1 MQAGSDMGFFSRGK
15 EKKMVQKPV
24 YVINGFLDSGKSSF
38 FSYTIAQPYFQTSGT
53 TLLIVCE
60 EGEVE
65 YGEKLLKQTNTKM
78 EVFENEEDLTPE
90 FLERCQKYYKP
101 YRVFVEFNG
110 MWDAKKFA
118 ESRLPR
124 HWEVVQVITLVDAGT
139 FGVYLNNMRS
149 ILSNIFANTELVI
162 FNRCSLDMDLQ
173 MYRRSVKAVNQQAML
188 SFEDEEGNPLEL
200 GKEQPPYD
208 LNADI
213 IDIDDVDFGLW
224 YLDVADTPERYDGK
238 TVRFKGKVMIPRKF
252 PSNSFIPGRNAM
264 TCCADDIRFIGY
276 ICKSKY
282 TDKLKQKQWLEI
294 TAEVKYEYVPEYRG
308 EGPVLY
314 AKHLK
319 SVEPPTE
326 DLVYF
331 N

>member
-1 MQAGSDMGFFSRGK
+1 ML
-15 EKKMVQKPV
+15 EVPV
-24 YVINGFLDSGKSSF
+24 YMITGFLESGKTTFIQEVLASPDF
-38 FSYTIAQPYFQTSGT
+38 ADGEK
-53 TLLIVCE
+53 TLLLLCE

-65 YGEKLLKQTNTKM
+65 YDEKEYSRHNIEIMT
-78 EVFENEEDLTPE
+78 VENEEDLTPE

-162 FNRCSLDMDLQ
+162 FNRCTLDMDLQ

-188 SFEDEEGNPLEL
+188 SFEDEEGNTLEL

>member
-1 MQAGSDMGFFSRGK
+1 ML
-15 EKKMVQKPV
+15 EVPV
-24 YVINGFLDSGKSSF
+24 YMITGFLESGKTTFIQQVLASPDF
-38 FSYTIAQPYFQTSGT
+38 ADGEK
-53 TLLIVCE
+53 TLLLLCE

-65 YGEKLLKQTNTKM
+65 YDEKEYSRHNIEIMT
-78 EVFENEEDLTPE
+78 VENEEDLTPE

-224 YLDVADTPERYDGK
+224 YLDMADSPERYDGK

-294 TAEVKYEYVPEYRG
+294 TAEVEYEYVPEYRG

-319 SVEPPTE
+319 SAEPPTE